1 MTIEGTSSGAI
12 AVGNLVDKGEYFD
25 REAGGG
31 VGQMRHL
38 SFKASSSN
46 ALHGKSSTT
55 QMASLRLI
63 AIIKF

>member
-1 MTIEGTSSGAI
+1 MTIEGTSNGAI
-12 AVGNLVDKGEYFD
+12 AVGNLVDKGEFFD

-38 SFKASSSN
+38 SFKASSAN

-55 QMASLRLI
+55 QMASLRLL
-63 AIIKF
+63 AIIKI

>member
-12 AVGNLVDKGEYFD
+12 AVGNLVDKGELFD
-25 REAGGG
+25 RVAGGG
-31 VGQMRHL
+31 VGQMRHF

-46 ALHGKSSTT
+46 ALHGKSATN